1 MLMCLDGRSCFHSL
15 YFGPQTLG
23 MFLFWKLL
31 IQFQDI
37 LLHYFFNTFFSHP
50 FSYFSFCGTPGIWMF
65 VTSIATLI
73 YLSVRLD
80 FPLLRLFVVHYVEY
94 FSLLLGQSPQR
105 GNPGR
110 CKCYYKRS
118 GMGAGLLLISIN
130 NFHFHCAHTCL
141 LRYPQAI
148 VLVEFL

>member
-1 MLMCLDGRSCFHSL
+1 MAGPVFIHCILGPKHLVCFYSGSSSFSSRTFCYMISL
-15 YFGPQTLG
+15 I
-23 MFLFWKLL
+23 LF
-31 IQFQDI
+31 F
-37 LLHYFFNTFFSHP
+37 HP

-73 YLSVRLD
+73 YLSFRLD

-94 FSLLLGQSPQR
+94 FFLLLGQSPQR
-105 GNPGR
+105 G
-110 CKCYYKRS
+110 KSWKVCYYKHS

-130 NFHFHCAHTCL
+130 SFHFHCAHARL
-141 LRYPQAI
+141 VRYPQAI